1 MVQSTLRSVLCVLL
15 GASVGG
21 VLGPLFVPDPT
32 GVLAVALT
40 LVITIVSSVF
50 LYRSNWLHSR

>member
-1 MVQSTLRSVLCVLL
+1 MIHPTLRSALCVLL
-15 GASVGG
+15 GALAGG

-50 LYRSNWLHSR
+50 LYHSNWLHSR

>member
-1 MVQSTLRSVLCVLL
+1 MIHPALRSALCVLL
-15 GASVGG
+15 GALAGS

>member
-1 MVQSTLRSVLCVLL
+1 MVHPTLRSALCVLL
-15 GASVGG
+15 GALAGG
-21 VLGPLFVPDPT
+21 VLSPLFVPDPT

-40 LVITIVSSVF
+40 FVITIVSSVF